1 MRSSRNTRVFFAL
14 TAAAFIFYTCTG
26 KKPAPEKTI
35 AEKLLIQVDS
45 FSALADT
52 MRSAVQTHAPAT
64 RLQALFLQTRLA
76 YKHMEWA
83 AEYFDP
89 TAARIVNGPPVQEV
103 ELNGHVISPAGLQVI
118 EAWLFP
124 AYDTTHSK
132 DLLTQL
138 ERIQFACKQYKLH
151 FANIPILDWQVFDA
165 AKLEVFR
172 IMTLGI
178 VGFDDPLSQKS
189 MAESA
194 ASLEGLKTVLAYY
207 PQGDSIPFDAAA
219 NYLKTNP
226 DFNTFDRAR
235 FITDYANQL
244 TTDITAQEK
253 TLNIHVIRYNRLLNQ
268 DAKTLFDTD
277 AFNVNAYVPDYV
289 SFTSPEKIA
298 LGKKLFSDPQL
309 SSTGTRS
316 CQSCHQ
322 PDKAFTDGLVKNTT
336 IGDGRLLPRNTP
348 TLINAAL
355 QPSQFYDLRVKTL
368 EDQSRNVVQNNAE
381 MHGDMQLSVQR
392 LWQDTAYRRLFA
404 AAYPGS
410 AQAAATPS
418 TSSKAAA
425 TQATSGQAAATQAT
439 SGQVASAPKSA
450 QASAPNSAQA
460 GIDTLEIMNA
470 IGSYVRSLVFLNSRF
485 DQYMRGDKNALDAA
499 EIDGFNLFMG
509 KAKCGS
515 CHYMP
520 LFNGTFPPM
529 YRRIET
535 EVIGVP
541 ASATGHEIDADPGR
555 YAIVKVESFRHA
567 FKTPTV
573 RNAGRTAPYMH
584 NGVFTS
590 LEQVMDF
597 YEKGGGVGLGIKLPN
612 QTLPFDKLNL
622 TPQERSNIIA
632 FVRSLDS
639 REP

>member
-1 MRSSRNTRVFFAL
+1 MQNSRRATILFFLVVAGC
-14 TAAAFIFYTCTG
+14 IFYACTSR
-26 KKPAPEKTI
+26 KPAPEKTI
-35 AEKLLIQVDS
+35 AEKLLRQVDS
-45 FSALADT
+45 FSAIADSLRT
-52 MRSAVQTHAPAT
+52 AVETHAGKS
-64 RLQALFLQTRLA
+64 RLQQLFLRTRLA
-76 YKHMEWA
+76 YKRMEWA

-103 ELNGHVISPAGLQVI
+103 ELSGVVIKPAGLQII
-118 EAWLFP
+118 ETYLYP
-124 AYDTTHSK
+124 TYDTTHRE
-132 DLLTQL
+132 DLLAQL
-138 ERIQFACKQYKLH
+138 KRIQFACHQYKLH
-151 FANIPILDWQVFDA
+151 YANIPILDWQVFDA

-189 MAESA
+189 IPESA
-194 ASLEGLKTVLAYY
+194 ASLEGLKDMLVYY
-207 PQGDSIPFDAAA
+207 PQGDSLPFIAAA
-219 NYLKTNP
+219 NYLAANP
-226 DFNTFDRAR
+226 DFNSFDRAR
-235 FITDYANQL
+235 FITDYANPL
-244 TTDITAQEK
+244 TTSLTNLEK
-253 TLNIHVIRYNRLLNQ
+253 DLNIHVIRYNRLLNQ

-298 LGKKLFSDPQL
+298 LGKKLFADPLL

-316 CQSCHQ
+316 CGSCHQ
-322 PDKAFTDGLVKNTT
+322 PDKAFTDGLVKNVA

-381 MHGDMQLSVQR
+381 MHGDMKLSAQR
-392 LWQDTAYRRLFA
+392 LSQDTSYRRLFA
-404 AAYPGS
+404 AAYPKS
-410 AQAAATPS
+410 AQAA
-418 TSSKAAA
+418 SSQPKS
-425 TQATSGQAAATQAT
+425 TQAKSNQAGSTQAR
-439 SGQVASAPKSA
+439 PA
-450 QASAPNSAQA
+450 QP

-485 DQYMRGDKNALDAA
+485 DAYMRGDKQAMSAA
-499 EIDGFNLFMG
+499 EIAGFNLFMG

-520 LFNGTFPPM
+520 LFNGTFPPA
-529 YRRIET
+529 YRKIET

-541 ASATGHEIDADPGR
+541 QSVTGKEIDSDPGR

-573 RNAGRTAPYMH
+573 RNAARTAPYMH
-584 NGVFTS
+584 NGVFTT
-590 LEQVMDF
+590 LEQVLDF
-597 YEKGGGVGLGIKLPN
+597 YDRGGGVGLGIPIAN

-622 TPQERSNIIA
+622 TPQERDNIIA
-632 FVRSLDS
+632 FIHTLDS
-639 REP
+639 R